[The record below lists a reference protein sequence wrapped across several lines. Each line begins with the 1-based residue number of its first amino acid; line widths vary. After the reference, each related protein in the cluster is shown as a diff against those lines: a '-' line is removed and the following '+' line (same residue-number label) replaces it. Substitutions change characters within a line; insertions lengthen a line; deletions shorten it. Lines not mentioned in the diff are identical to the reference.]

1 MNYKHECP
9 EWDYAEIDETMPEF
23 ECCLCYKENEQNDT
37 EKPRN
42 PLRIT
47 ENTQVDTEYK

>member
-9 EWDYAEIDETMPEF
+9 DWDYAEIDETMPEF

-37 EKPRN
+37 EKS
-42 PLRIT
+42 LIST
-47 ENTQVDTEYK
+47 ENT